1 LIVTIQDLSSG
12 KGLIL
17 KDLTED
23 TRFKSI
29 PLRLSRD
36 WTLVYRF

>member
-1 LIVTIQDLSSG
+1 
-12 KGLIL
+12 L

-29 PLRLSRD
+29 PLRFSRD